1 MPIPKRKTNI
11 EVYKGTELTKRRQE
25 LLDKITKSDTFLP
38 DSILHDD
45 LDLGMLEY
53 VKNTFIVETE
63 GRKMPIIDKILTVQR
78 WGEFANNWEFTDRDN
93 NVELPF
99 IAVVRKPEVN
109 LGTNPSVQRTVP
121 DRHQFYYASVPTWN
135 GTTMGADIYTI
146 PQPIPVDI
154 NYDVTIVCNKIRD
167 VNKFNRKVLQ
177 HFASRQ
183 DYTII
188 KGHYIPLVLNTIED
202 NTPMQTMDGRRFYMQ
217 NYKFTLLGYL
227 IDNEEFQVKPAIS
240 RLFTMYEF
248 IKDNNSTRKTI
259 NKAVNMTTVTFVAD
273 GVQTQFSVGES
284 IGTLFGVYIN
294 GIAQI
299 KDTHY
304 YHVAYTSKISFDVP
318 PLEGSI
324 ITIQY
329 YKGRNSVMLDNTGK
343 LIQFRREEF
352 QYDGSTLVFIVSQS
366 INSVVNVE
374 INGLAEEEGVGYE
387 ITGDKEITLQGRP
400 ALNSN
405 VSIGYLY

>member
-154 NYDVTIVCNKIRD
+154 NYDVTIVCNKIR
-167 VNKFNRKVLQ
+167 KRNR
-177 HFASRQ
+177 
-183 DYTII
+183 
-188 KGHYIPLVLNTIED
+188 
-202 NTPMQTMDGRRFYMQ
+202 
-217 NYKFTLLGYL
+217 
-227 IDNEEFQVKPAIS
+227 
-240 RLFTMYEF
+240 
-248 IKDNNSTRKTI
+248 
-259 NKAVNMTTVTFVAD
+259 
-273 GVQTQFSVGES
+273 
-284 IGTLFGVYIN
+284 
-294 GIAQI
+294 
-299 KDTHY
+299 
-304 YHVAYTSKISFDVP
+304 
-318 PLEGSI
+318 
-324 ITIQY
+324 IT
-329 YKGRNSVMLDNTGK
+329 DW
-343 LIQFRREEF
+343 
-352 QYDGSTLVFIVSQS
+352 
-366 INSVVNVE
+366 
-374 INGLAEEEGVGYE
+374 
-387 ITGDKEITLQGRP
+387 
-400 ALNSN
+400 
-405 VSIGYLY
+405 